1 VVRVGSAL
9 ASCCASGWFRCAMQV
24 LRLAT
29 GLAPG
34 IPDAAWLKLRR
45 PCGLDE
51 LSVSMRKLLD
61 KAPQEPQVPR
71 GGVGME

>member
-1 VVRVGSAL
+1 
-9 ASCCASGWFRCAMQV
+9 MQV